1 MQMGPDQHLSSY
13 AEMSSVSISNRDSKH
28 SSILKYM
35 T

>member
-13 AEMSSVSISNRDSKH
+13 AEMSSDSKH